1 MEKVLKDL
9 LPSRETQ
16 IQAPTTA
23 TRKSEEIFAVC
34 LETDDVDLLVPLKIY
49 QVSLRG
55 EYVRVIDEKGE
66 PAVYP
71 RGFFLPLQ
79 LTQEAV
85 NTLTKI
91 YPQAA

>member
-1 MEKVLKDL
+1 MEKVLNDL

-16 IQAPTTA
+16 IQTS
-23 TRKSEEIFAVC
+23 TRGTKKSEDVFAVC
-34 LETDDVDLLVPLKIY
+34 LETDDVDLLMPLKIY

-71 RGFFLPLQ
+71 RSFFLPLQ

-85 NTLTKI
+85 NTLAKI